1 MHTLTTPTLLDWIRY
16 SASRLAAADIYY
28 GHGTDNAL
36 DEAAALVLGLLN
48 LPYDLSPAYFAAHL
62 TEDET
67 AALQTAL
74 TRRINERVPVP
85 YLTRRTHYGGYDFY
99 IDERALIPRSPI
111 AELIAR
117 DLAPWWPQDEAPQ
130 RILDLCCGS
139 GCLGILAQLQ
149 QPQAE
154 VFLADNDPDAL
165 DVARENLKRFGMTDV
180 VTICEGDG
188 IAAVREDY
196 HMNNARYGSEAA
208 NALNQKGSTFS
219 SVVGGFDW
227 IICNPPYVEAAEMD
241 DIAAEYQHE
250 PRQALV
256 SGADG
261 LDFTRRL
268 LRDAADYLTERGLLV
283 LEVGM
288 SWPQLEDAYPDAGF
302 DWVEFERGGEG
313 VCIITA
319 DELLAWREA
328 GVV

>member
-1 MHTLTTPTLLDWIRY
+1 MHALATLLDWIRY
-16 SASRLAAADIYY
+16 SASRLAAADVYY

-36 DEAAALVLGLLN
+36 DEAAALVLGLLK
-48 LPYDLSPAYFAAHL
+48 LPYDLSPAYFAARL
-62 TEDET
+62 TDAEITTLRDTLE
-67 AALQTAL
+67 
-74 TRRINERVPVP
+74 RRIRERIPVP
-85 YLTRRTHYGGYDFY
+85 YLTRRTVYGGYEFY

-117 DLAPWWPQDEAPQ
+117 DLAPWWPQGEAPE

-154 VFLADNDPDAL
+154 VVLADLDPDAL
-165 DVARENLKRFGMTDV
+165 AVARINLARFGMNETV
-180 VTICEGDG
+180 ELCQGDG
-188 IAAVREDY
+188 LAAVS
-196 HMNNARYGSEAA
+196 G
-208 NALNQKGSTFS
+208 Q
-219 SVVGGFDW
+219 FDW

-241 DIAAEYQHE
+241 DIAAEYRHE

-268 LRDAADYLTERGLLV
+268 LREAPDYLSEHGLLV

-302 DWVEFERGGEG
+302 EWVEFERGGEG
-313 VCIITA
+313 VCIISA

>member
-1 MHTLTTPTLLDWIRY
+1 MHALATLLDWIRY
-16 SASRLAAADIYY
+16 SASRLAAADVYY

-36 DEAAALVLGLLN
+36 DEAAALVLGLLK
-48 LPYDLSPAYFAAHL
+48 LPYDLSPAYFAARL
-62 TEDET
+62 TDAEITTLRD
-67 AALQTAL
+67 
-74 TRRINERVPVP
+74 
-85 YLTRRTHYGGYDFY
+85 GGYEFY

-117 DLAPWWPQDEAPQ
+117 DLAPWWPQGEAPE

-154 VFLADNDPDAL
+154 VVLADLDADAL
-165 DVARENLKRFGMTDV
+165 EVARINCERFRMADSV
-180 VTICEGDG
+180 EICQGDSL
-188 IAAVREDY
+188 AAV
-196 HMNNARYGSEAA
+196 HG
-208 NALNQKGSTFS
+208 Q
-219 SVVGGFDW
+219 FDW

-241 DIAAEYQHE
+241 DIAAEYRHE

-256 SGADG
+256 SGEDG

-268 LRDAADYLTERGLLV
+268 LHEAPDYLTERGLLV

-313 VCIITA
+313 VCIISA

>member
-1 MHTLTTPTLLDWIRY
+1 MHQLATLLDWIRY
-16 SASRLAAADIYY
+16 SASRLAATDVYY

-36 DEAAALVLGLLN
+36 DEAAALVLGLLK
-48 LPYDLSPAYFAAHL
+48 LPYDLSPAYFAARL
-62 TEDET
+62 TDAEITTLRD
-67 AALQTAL
+67 ALE
-74 TRRINERVPVP
+74 RRIRERIPVP
-85 YLTRRTHYGGYDFY
+85 YLTRRTLYGGYEFY

-117 DLAPWWPQDEAPQ
+117 DLTPWWPQGEAPE

-154 VFLADNDPDAL
+154 VVLADLDPDAL
-165 DVARENLKRFGMTDV
+165 AVARINLARFGMNETV
-180 VTICEGDG
+180 KLCQGDG
-188 IAAVREDY
+188 LAAVS
-196 HMNNARYGSEAA
+196 G
-208 NALNQKGSTFS
+208 Q
-219 SVVGGFDW
+219 FDW

-241 DIAAEYQHE
+241 DIAAEYRHE

-268 LRDAADYLTERGLLV
+268 LREAPDYLSEHGLLV

-302 DWVEFERGGEG
+302 EWVEFERGGEG
-313 VCIITA
+313 VCIISA

>member
-1 MHTLTTPTLLDWIRY
+1 MHALATLLDWIRY
-16 SASRLAAADIYY
+16 SASRLAAADVYY

-36 DEAAALVLGLLN
+36 DEAAALVLGLLK
-48 LPYDLSPAYFAAHL
+48 LPYDLSPAYFAARL
-62 TEDET
+62 TDAEITTLRD
-67 AALQTAL
+67 ALE
-74 TRRINERVPVP
+74 RRIRERIPVP
-85 YLTRRTHYGGYDFY
+85 YLTRRTLYGGYEFY

-117 DLAPWWPQDEAPQ
+117 DLAPWWPQGEAPE

-154 VFLADNDPDAL
+154 VILADLDADAL
-165 DVARENLKRFGMTDV
+165 EVARINCERFRMADSV
-180 VTICEGDG
+180 EICQGDG
-188 IAAVREDY
+188 LAAVS
-196 HMNNARYGSEAA
+196 G
-208 NALNQKGSTFS
+208 Q
-219 SVVGGFDW
+219 FDW

-241 DIAAEYQHE
+241 DIAAEYRHE

-268 LRDAADYLTERGLLV
+268 LREAPDYLSEHGLLV

-302 DWVEFERGGEG
+302 EWVEFERGGEG
-313 VCIITA
+313 VCIISA

>member
-1 MHTLTTPTLLDWIRY
+1 MHQLATLLDWIRY
-16 SASRLAAADIYY
+16 SASRLAAADVYY

-36 DEAAALVLGLLN
+36 DEAAALVLGLLK
-48 LPYDLSPAYFAAHL
+48 LPYDMSPAYFAARL
-62 TEDET
+62 TDAEITTLRDTLE
-67 AALQTAL
+67 
-74 TRRINERVPVP
+74 RRIRERIPVP
-85 YLTRRTHYGGYDFY
+85 YLTRRTLYGGYEFY

-117 DLAPWWPQDEAPQ
+117 DLAPWWPQGEAPE

-154 VFLADNDPDAL
+154 VVLADLDPDAL
-165 DVARENLKRFGMTDV
+165 AVARINLARFGMNETV
-180 VTICEGDG
+180 ELCQGDG
-188 IAAVREDY
+188 LAAVS
-196 HMNNARYGSEAA
+196 G
-208 NALNQKGSTFS
+208 Q
-219 SVVGGFDW
+219 FDW

-241 DIAAEYQHE
+241 DIAAEYRHE

-268 LRDAADYLTERGLLV
+268 LREAPDYLSEHGLLV

-302 DWVEFERGGEG
+302 EWVEFERGGEG
-313 VCIITA
+313 VCIISA

>member
-1 MHTLTTPTLLDWIRY
+1 MHALATLLDWIRY
-16 SASRLAAADIYY
+16 SASRLAAADVYY

-36 DEAAALVLGLLN
+36 DEAAALVLGLLK
-48 LPYDLSPAYFAAHL
+48 LPYDLSPAYFAARL
-62 TEDET
+62 TDAEITTLRD
-67 AALQTAL
+67 ALEG
-74 TRRINERVPVP
+74 RIRERIPVP
-85 YLTRRTHYGGYDFY
+85 YLTRRTLYGGYEFY

-117 DLAPWWPQDEAPQ
+117 DLAPWWPQGEAPE

-154 VFLADNDPDAL
+154 VILADLDADAL
-165 DVARENLKRFGMTDV
+165 EVARINCERFRMADSV
-180 VTICEGDG
+180 EICQGDG
-188 IAAVREDY
+188 LAAVS
-196 HMNNARYGSEAA
+196 G
-208 NALNQKGSTFS
+208 Q
-219 SVVGGFDW
+219 FDW

-241 DIAAEYQHE
+241 DIAAEYRHE

-268 LRDAADYLTERGLLV
+268 LREAPDYLSEHGLLV

-302 DWVEFERGGEG
+302 EWVEFERGGEG
-313 VCIITA
+313 VCIISA

>member
-1 MHTLTTPTLLDWIRY
+1 MHALATLLDWIRY
-16 SASRLAAADIYY
+16 SASRLAAADVYY

-36 DEAAALVLGLLN
+36 DEAAALVLGLLK
-48 LPYDLSPAYFAAHL
+48 LPYDLSPAYFAARL
-62 TEDET
+62 TDAEITTLRDTLE
-67 AALQTAL
+67 
-74 TRRINERVPVP
+74 RRIRERIPVP
-85 YLTRRTHYGGYDFY
+85 YLTRRTLYGGYEFY

-117 DLAPWWPQDEAPQ
+117 DLAPWWPQGEAPE

-154 VFLADNDPDAL
+154 VVLADLDADAL
-165 DVARENLKRFGMTDV
+165 EVARLNCERFRMADSV
-180 VTICEGDG
+180 EICQGDG
-188 IAAVREDY
+188 LAAV
-196 HMNNARYGSEAA
+196 HG
-208 NALNQKGSTFS
+208 Q
-219 SVVGGFDW
+219 FDW

-241 DIAAEYQHE
+241 DIAAEYRHE

-256 SGADG
+256 SGEDG

-268 LRDAADYLTERGLLV
+268 LREAPDYLTERGLLV

-313 VCIITA
+313 VCIISA

>member
-1 MHTLTTPTLLDWIRY
+1 MHALATLLDWIRY
-16 SASRLAAADIYY
+16 SASRLAAADVYY

-36 DEAAALVLGLLN
+36 DEAAALVLGLLK
-48 LPYDLSPAYFAAHL
+48 LPYDLSPAYFAARL
-62 TEDET
+62 TDAEITTLRD
-67 AALQTAL
+67 ALE
-74 TRRINERVPVP
+74 RRIRERIPVP
-85 YLTRRTHYGGYDFY
+85 YLTRRTLYGGYEFY

-117 DLAPWWPQDEAPQ
+117 DLAPWWPQGEAPE

-154 VFLADNDPDAL
+154 VILADLDADAL
-165 DVARENLKRFGMTDV
+165 EVARINLARFGMNETV
-180 VTICEGDG
+180 KLCQGDG
-188 IAAVREDY
+188 LAAVS
-196 HMNNARYGSEAA
+196 G
-208 NALNQKGSTFS
+208 Q
-219 SVVGGFDW
+219 FDW

-241 DIAAEYQHE
+241 DIAAEYRHE

-268 LRDAADYLTERGLLV
+268 LREAPDYLSEHGLLV

-302 DWVEFERGGEG
+302 EWVEFERGGEG
-313 VCIITA
+313 VCIISA

>member
-1 MHTLTTPTLLDWIRY
+1 MHALATLLDWIRY
-16 SASRLAAADIYY
+16 SASRLAAADVYY

-36 DEAAALVLGLLN
+36 DEAAALVLGLLK
-48 LPYDLSPAYFAAHL
+48 LPYDLSPAYFAARL
-62 TEDET
+62 TDAEITTLRDTLE
-67 AALQTAL
+67 
-74 TRRINERVPVP
+74 RRIRERIPVP
-85 YLTRRTHYGGYDFY
+85 YLTRRTLYGGYEFY

-111 AELIAR
+111 AELLAR
-117 DLAPWWPQDEAPQ
+117 DLAPWWPQGEAPE

-154 VFLADNDPDAL
+154 VVLADLDPDAL
-165 DVARENLKRFGMTDV
+165 AVARINLARFGMNETV
-180 VTICEGDG
+180 ELCQGDG
-188 IAAVREDY
+188 LAAVS
-196 HMNNARYGSEAA
+196 G
-208 NALNQKGSTFS
+208 Q
-219 SVVGGFDW
+219 FDW

-241 DIAAEYQHE
+241 DIAAEYRHE

-268 LRDAADYLTERGLLV
+268 LREAPDYLSEHGLLV

-302 DWVEFERGGEG
+302 EWVEFERGGEG
-313 VCIITA
+313 VCIISA

>member
-1 MHTLTTPTLLDWIRY
+1 MHQLATLLDWIRY
-16 SASRLAAADIYY
+16 SASRLAAADVYY

-36 DEAAALVLGLLN
+36 DEAAALVLGLLK
-48 LPYDLSPAYFAAHL
+48 LPYDLSPAYFAARL
-62 TEDET
+62 TDAEITTLRD
-67 AALQTAL
+67 ALE
-74 TRRINERVPVP
+74 RRIRERIPVP
-85 YLTRRTHYGGYDFY
+85 YLTRRTLYGGYEFY

-117 DLAPWWPQDEAPQ
+117 DLAPWWPQGEAPE

-154 VFLADNDPDAL
+154 VVLADLDADAL
-165 DVARENLKRFGMTDV
+165 EVARINLARYNMSDV
-180 VTICEGDG
+180 VAICQGDG
-188 IAAVREDY
+188 LAAVS
-196 HMNNARYGSEAA
+196 G
-208 NALNQKGSTFS
+208 Q
-219 SVVGGFDW
+219 FDW

-241 DIAAEYQHE
+241 DIAAEYRHE

-268 LRDAADYLTERGLLV
+268 LREAPDYLSEHGLLV

-302 DWVEFERGGEG
+302 EWVEFERGGEG
-313 VCIITA
+313 VCIISA

>member
-1 MHTLTTPTLLDWIRY
+1 MHALATLLDWIRY
-16 SASRLAAADIYY
+16 SASRLAAADVYY

-36 DEAAALVLGLLN
+36 DEAAALVLGLLK
-48 LPYDLSPAYFAAHL
+48 LPYDLSPAYFAARL
-62 TEDET
+62 TDAEITTLRDTLE
-67 AALQTAL
+67 
-74 TRRINERVPVP
+74 RRIRERIPVP
-85 YLTRRTHYGGYDFY
+85 YLTRRTLYGGYEFY

-117 DLAPWWPQDEAPQ
+117 DLTPWWPQGEAPE

-154 VFLADNDPDAL
+154 VVLADLDPDAL
-165 DVARENLKRFGMTDV
+165 AVARINLARFGMNETV
-180 VTICEGDG
+180 ELCQGDG
-188 IAAVREDY
+188 LAAVS
-196 HMNNARYGSEAA
+196 G
-208 NALNQKGSTFS
+208 Q
-219 SVVGGFDW
+219 FDW

-241 DIAAEYQHE
+241 DIAAEYRHE

-268 LRDAADYLTERGLLV
+268 LREAPDYLSEHGLLV

-302 DWVEFERGGEG
+302 EWVEFERGGEG
-313 VCIITA
+313 VCIISA

>member
-1 MHTLTTPTLLDWIRY
+1 MHALATLLDWIRY
-16 SASRLAAADIYY
+16 SASRLAAADVYY

-36 DEAAALVLGLLN
+36 DEAAALVLGLLK
-48 LPYDLSPAYFAAHL
+48 LPYDLSPAYFAARL
-62 TEDET
+62 TDAEITTLRDTLE
-67 AALQTAL
+67 
-74 TRRINERVPVP
+74 RRIRERIPVP
-85 YLTRRTHYGGYDFY
+85 YLTRRTLYGGYEFY

-117 DLAPWWPQDEAPQ
+117 DLAPWWPQGEAPE

-154 VFLADNDPDAL
+154 VVLADLDPDAL
-165 DVARENLKRFGMTDV
+165 AVARINLARFGMNETV
-180 VTICEGDG
+180 ELCQGDG
-188 IAAVREDY
+188 LAAVS
-196 HMNNARYGSEAA
+196 G
-208 NALNQKGSTFS
+208 Q
-219 SVVGGFDW
+219 FDW

-241 DIAAEYQHE
+241 DIAAEYRHE

-268 LRDAADYLTERGLLV
+268 LREAPDYLSEHGLLV

-302 DWVEFERGGEG
+302 EWVEFERGGEG
-313 VCIITA
+313 VCIISA

>member
-1 MHTLTTPTLLDWIRY
+1 MHALATLLDWIRY
-16 SASRLAAADIYY
+16 SASRLAAADVYY

-36 DEAAALVLGLLN
+36 DEAAALVLGLLK
-48 LPYDLSPAYFAAHL
+48 LPYDLSPAYFAARL
-62 TEDET
+62 TDAEITTLRD
-67 AALQTAL
+67 ALE
-74 TRRINERVPVP
+74 RRIRERIPVP
-85 YLTRRTHYGGYDFY
+85 YLTRRTLYGGYEFY

-117 DLAPWWPQDEAPQ
+117 DLAPWWPQGEAPE

-154 VFLADNDPDAL
+154 VVLADLDPDAL
-165 DVARENLKRFGMTDV
+165 DVARINLARYNMSDV
-180 VTICEGDG
+180 VEICQGDG
-188 IAAVREDY
+188 LAAV
-196 HMNNARYGSEAA
+196 HG
-208 NALNQKGSTFS
+208 Q
-219 SVVGGFDW
+219 FDW

-241 DIAAEYQHE
+241 DIAAEYRHE

-256 SGADG
+256 SGEDG

-268 LRDAADYLTERGLLV
+268 LREAPDYLSKHGLLV

-302 DWVEFERGGEG
+302 EWVEFERGGEG
-313 VCIITA
+313 VCIISA

>member
-1 MHTLTTPTLLDWIRY
+1 MQHLSTLLDWIRY
-16 SASRLAAADIYY
+16 ATSRLATADIAY
-28 GHGTDNAL
+28 GHGTDTPL

-48 LPYDLSPAYFAAHL
+48 LPYDLSPAYFSAHL
-62 TEDET
+62 TADEI
-67 AALQTAL
+67 TAL
-74 TRRINERVPVP
+74 RDALDRRINERIPVP
-85 YLTRRTHYGGYDFY
+85 YLTHRTLYGGYEFY
-99 IDERALIPRSPI
+99 VDERVLIPRSPI
-111 AELIAR
+111 AELIER
-117 DLAPWWPQDEAPQ
+117 GLSPWWQGDAPET
-130 RILDLCCGS
+130 ILDLCCGS

-154 VFLADNDPDAL
+154 VVLADLDPDAL
-165 DVARENLKRFGMTDV
+165 DVARINLARFRMADSV
-180 VTICEGDG
+180 AICQGDG
-188 IAAVREDY
+188 LAAVS
-196 HMNNARYGSEAA
+196 G
-208 NALNQKGSTFS
+208 Q
-219 SVVGGFDW
+219 FDW

-241 DIAAEYQHE
+241 DIAAEYRHE

-268 LRDAADYLTERGLLV
+268 LHEAPDYLTERGLLV

>member
-1 MHTLTTPTLLDWIRY
+1 LEFLIKKPKSRENGAHSNSPGSPMHQLATLLDWLRY
-16 SASRLAAADIYY
+16 SASCLAAADIYY

-36 DEAAALVLGLLN
+36 DEAAALVLGLLK
-48 LPYDLSPAYFAAHL
+48 LPYDLSPAYFAARL
-62 TEDET
+62 TDDEIAT
-67 AALQTAL
+67 IREALE
-74 TRRINERVPVP
+74 RRIRERIPVP
-85 YLTRRTHYGGYDFY
+85 YLTRR
-99 IDERALIPRSPI
+99 
-111 AELIAR
+111 
-117 DLAPWWPQDEAPQ
+117 DLTPWWPQGEAPE

-154 VFLADNDPDAL
+154 VVLADLDPDAL
-165 DVARENLKRFGMTDV
+165 DVARINLARFGMTETV
-180 VTICEGDG
+180 EICQGDG
-188 IAAVREDY
+188 LDAVR
-196 HMNNARYGSEAA
+196 G
-208 NALNQKGSTFS
+208 Q
-219 SVVGGFDW
+219 FDW

-241 DIAAEYQHE
+241 DIAAEYRHE

-268 LRDAADYLTERGLLV
+268 LREAPDYLTERGLLV

-302 DWVEFERGGEG
+302 EWVEFERGGEG
-313 VCIITA
+313 VCIISA

>member
-1 MHTLTTPTLLDWIRY
+1 MHALATLLDWIRY
-16 SASRLAAADIYY
+16 SASRLAAADVYY

-36 DEAAALVLGLLN
+36 DEAAALVLGLLK
-48 LPYDLSPAYFAAHL
+48 LPYDLSPAYFAARL
-62 TEDET
+62 TDDEIAT
-67 AALQTAL
+67 IREALE
-74 TRRINERVPVP
+74 RRIRERIPVP
-85 YLTRRTHYGGYDFY
+85 YLTRRTLYGGYEFY

-117 DLAPWWPQDEAPQ
+117 DLAPWWPQGEAPE

-154 VFLADNDPDAL
+154 VVLADLDPDAL
-165 DVARENLKRFGMTDV
+165 AVARINLARFGMNETV
-180 VTICEGDG
+180 ELCQGDG
-188 IAAVREDY
+188 LAAVS
-196 HMNNARYGSEAA
+196 G
-208 NALNQKGSTFS
+208 Q
-219 SVVGGFDW
+219 FDW

-241 DIAAEYQHE
+241 DIAAEYRHE

-268 LRDAADYLTERGLLV
+268 LREAPDYLSEHGLLV

-302 DWVEFERGGEG
+302 EWVEFERGGEG
-313 VCIITA
+313 VCIISA